1 VCEQLVGQIMSEWH
15 EPLRLSSVDI
25 NKANQLHAQAREKT
39 AALAARQSQ
48 LQLQEAIHAF
58 VTQAAAQLKSR
69 TKAAVKT
76 QKGLVKDTLNAVRD
90 PIKALV
96 QALGTHTRALLDA
109 ETRVQEQARAS
120 MVACKALH
128 DTIGK
133 LRYCAAC

>member
-1 VCEQLVGQIMSEWH
+1 MSEWH
-15 EPLRLSSVDI
+15 EPRRLSSADI
-25 NKANQLHAQAREKT
+25 NKSNQLHAQAREKT

-48 LQLQEAIHAF
+48 LQVQEALHAL

-109 ETRVQEQARAS
+109 ETRDRKSV
-120 MVACKALH
+120 V
-128 DTIGK
+128 
-133 LRYCAAC
+133 